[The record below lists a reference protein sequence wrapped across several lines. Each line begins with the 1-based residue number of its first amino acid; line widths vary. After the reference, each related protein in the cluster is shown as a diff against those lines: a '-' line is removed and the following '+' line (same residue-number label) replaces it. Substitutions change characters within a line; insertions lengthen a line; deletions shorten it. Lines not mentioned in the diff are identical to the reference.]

1 MNGKLF
7 WTAPLVARELGVSAE
22 TFLRRRETLEDDHG
36 FPLPLP
42 QQVRP
47 LLWRAD
53 QVRAWLDAQGLPKEA
68 GTEIPAGGNVV
79 LMREAARV

>member
-7 WTAPLVARELGVSAE
+7 WTAGRVAYELGMKRSA
-22 TFLRRRETLEDDHG
+22 FLRRRTTLEDDHG

-42 QQVRP
+42 QQLRP

-53 QVRAWLDAQGLPKEA
+53 QILAWRDTQGLPRRD
-68 GTEIPAGGNVV
+68 TIEIPMGGNVI
-79 LMREAARV
+79 LLEEARRA

>member
-1 MNGKLF
+1 MSGKLF
-7 WTAPLVARELGVSAE
+7 WTSALVARELGITKA
-22 TFLRRRETLEDDHG
+22 TFLRRRAELEDDHG

-47 LLWRAD
+47 MLWRAD

-68 GTEIPAGGNVV
+68 GVEIPAGANVV
-79 LMREAARV
+79 LLREARVA